1 MSHSRI
7 RNIKLLGII
16 AAIASSVAAIAA
28 GDIPTA
34 FGIIG
39 AALSS
44 AGVLSPTPSDSVQ
57 P

>member
-34 FGIIG
+34 VGIIG

-44 AGVLSPTPSDSVQ
+44 AGVLSPTPGDSV
-57 P
+57 